1 VDIFDKLLELFE
13 KVLEGD
19 VDVSKVTRD
28 SRLAE
33 DLDMQSIAMLYMA
46 LAIEEEFGV
55 KFSNDDFAR
64 IKTVEDI
71 IQKIEG
77 GV

>member
-1 VDIFDKLLELFE
+1 MDVFEKLVELFE
-13 KVLEGD
+13 KVFEGD
-19 VDVSKVTRD
+19 VDVSNVNRD
-28 SRLAE
+28 SRLME
-33 DLDMQSIAMLYMA
+33 DLGMQSIGMLYMA

-55 KFSNDDFAR
+55 KFHNDDFAK

-71 IQKIEG
+71 INKIEG

>member
-1 VDIFDKLLELFE
+1 MDVFEKLVELFK
-13 KVLEGD
+13 KVFEGD
-19 VDVSKVTRD
+19 VDVSNVNRD
-28 SRLAE
+28 SRLVE
-33 DLDMQSIAMLYMA
+33 DLGMQSIGMLYMA

-55 KFSNDDFAR
+55 KFHNDDFAK

-71 IQKIEG
+71 INKIEG

>member
-1 VDIFDKLLELFE
+1 MDVFEKLVELFE
-13 KVLEGD
+13 KVFEGD
-19 VDVSKVTRD
+19 VDVSNVNRD
-28 SRLAE
+28 SRLVE
-33 DLDMQSIAMLYMA
+33 DLGMQSIGMLYMA

-55 KFSNDDFAR
+55 KFHNDDFAK

-71 IQKIEG
+71 INKIEG

>member
-1 VDIFDKLLELFE
+1 MNVFEKLVELFE
-13 KVLEGD
+13 KVFEGD
-19 VDVSKVTRD
+19 VDVSNVNRD
-28 SRLAE
+28 SRLVE
-33 DLDMQSIAMLYMA
+33 DLGMQSIGMLYMA

-55 KFSNDDFAR
+55 KFHNDDFAK

-71 IQKIEG
+71 INKIEG